1 MDADLRAAALPSTA
15 PTPSEQD
22 HPAPSEPDHPTAELR
37 VTALRDGPSPGA
49 GEPGGGLV
57 TVRFMDTQHLAYVV
71 GEHLRHFPGGFFA
84 RLGRGFL
91 TAYTRTHLTSPHATG
106 FVAELDGEPV
116 GYLVGVIDPALH
128 RRHLLRDHGL
138 GLALRG
144 LAALALRPA
153 VAARFLRTRLPRYL
167 RTLLPGRL
175 RALLPAPPAPEPVP
189 EQDPGAARTRPARS
203 GVLSHV
209 AVSERARSLGIGSV
223 LIERF
228 TDFAVLAGCDRISLV
243 TAAGPGGAGP
253 YYERRGW
260 HPDGETRTPDGVR
273 FLLYAKTLPGP
284 ALPAPRRPPTP

>member
-1 MDADLRAAALPSTA
+1 MDADLRASALPSTA
-15 PTPSEQD
+15 P
-22 HPAPSEPDHPTAELR
+22 ATAEPR
-37 VTALRDGPSPGA
+37 IA
-49 GEPGGGLV
+49 
-57 TVRFMDTQHLAYVV
+57 VRFMDTRHLPYVV

-128 RRHLLRDHGL
+128 RRHLLRSHGL

-144 LAALALRPA
+144 LAALAVRPT
-153 VAARFLRTRLPRYL
+153 VAARFVRTRLGRYVRKL
-167 RTLLPGRL
+167 RPGEEAVPGRT
-175 RALLPAPPAPEPVP
+175 PGPDPVSGI
-189 EQDPGAARTRPARS
+189 DIDTGTGAGTGSLHPRPVRGA
-203 GVLSHV
+203 VLSHV
-209 AVSERARSLGIGSV
+209 AVSERARSLGIGGV

-243 TAAGPGGAGP
+243 TAAGAAGAGP

-260 HPDGETRTPDGVR
+260 YPDGDTRTPDGHR
-273 FLLYAKTLPGP
+273 FLLYAKSLPGP
-284 ALPAPRRPPTP
+284 TPPRPRGPRP

>member
-15 PTPSEQD
+15 PTPSE
-22 HPAPSEPDHPTAELR
+22 PDHPTAELR
-37 VTALRDGPSPGA
+37 VAALRDGPSPGA
-49 GEPGGGLV
+49 GEPGDGPV
-57 TVRFMDTQHLAYVV
+57 TVRFMDTRHLAYVV

-144 LAALALRPA
+144 LAALTLRPT
-153 VAARFLRTRLPRYL
+153 VAARFLRTRLPRYV
-167 RTLLPGRL
+167 RKLLPGVG
-175 RALLPAPPAPEPVP
+175 APPPPEPKP
-189 EQDPGAARTRPARS
+189 EPGAGRSRPVRGA
-203 GVLSHV
+203 VLSHV

-273 FLLYAKTLPGP
+273 FLLYAKNLPAP
-284 ALPAPRRPPTP
+284 TLPAPRRPTP